1 VASDGRQSIGI
12 ETVSR
17 KSEEGRFF
25 LSLSLSLSHCVGF
38 VRNTDATVGNKF
50 PQRLLDYCFP
60 FSLLG
65 NIHLVTVINH
75 YDSLTIF
82 VC

>member
-1 VASDGRQSIGI
+1 MWHPIDANQSGLELCHVRAS
-12 ETVSR
+12 
-17 KSEEGRFF
+17 KFF
-25 LSLSLSLSHCVGF
+25 SLSLSHRCVGF

-50 PQRLLDYCFP
+50 PRLLDYCFP

-65 NIHLVTVINH
+65 DIYLVTVINH

-82 VC
+82 VY

>member
-1 VASDGRQSIGI
+1 MWHLMDGNQSGLKLCHVRARKD
-12 ETVSR
+12 VS
-17 KSEEGRFF
+17 F
-25 LSLSLSLSHCVGF
+25 SLFLSLSHCVGF